1 MVSQLK
7 VNEIIKQSGS
17 SITIGESGDTVS
29 VPTGA
34 TVSLPDGQNMA
45 PAFAAKLAANQSVAN
60 ATTTVVALA
69 TEVYDQGSV
78 FDTSTYRFTP
88 GIAGSKFF
96 IYGQASISNL
106 TVDKSLWAYIYKN
119 GSIFYATNVGN
130 TQSGVND
137 CMVSFAF
144 IDTPNA
150 TDYYDMRV
158 YHNDGSSEN
167 LRVDNYETNFGAFR
181 IMGA

>member
-1 MVSQLK
+1 MASTILVDK
-7 VNEIIKQSGS
+7 IDPQSGTSLEIGS
-17 SITIGESGDTVS
+17 SGNTISIPS
-29 VPTGA
+29 GA
-34 TVSLPDGQNMA
+34 TFTLADGQNMA
-45 PAFAAKLAANQSVAN
+45 PSFFGTLSGNQSVAN
-60 ATTTVVALA
+60 GTTTIVQIA

-137 CMVSFAF
+137 CMVSFAV

-150 TDYYDMRV
+150 TDYYDFRV

-167 LRVDNYETNFGAFR
+167 LRADNDENNFGAFR
-181 IMGA
+181 IMGV